1 MIAIVQRV
9 TSAKISIN
17 NKTYNKINRGL
28 LVLLGI
34 DKDDSEQDLDYLI
47 HKVTKL
53 RIFNDDMNKMNLS
66 ISDINGDLMVVS
78 QFTLLANVQKGMRPS
93 FINAAKPNVAEK
105 WYNLFIDKLT
115 ETNLNIKT
123 GKFGAMMDIDLV
135 NEGPATFIL
144 DSKNQ

>member
-123 GKFGAMMDIDLV
+123 GKFGAMMDIDLI
-135 NEGPATFIL
+135 NHGPATFIL
-144 DSKNQ
+144 DSKN